1 MKILIYGINFSP
13 ELTATGKYSGEMA
26 EWMAREKQDVRAVTA
41 PPYYPEWKVKSPYS
55 SWKYK
60 KEVISNVTVFRCP
73 LYVPKKVST
82 LKRLIHLTSFTLSSF
97 PQLFRNF
104 CWKPD
109 LVICVAPTLFCVPFA
124 KLFSK
129 MTKAKLIIHIQDYEV
144 DAMFGLNLANMGG
157 LSKLARRFEKWCLS
171 KADFVS
177 TISNTMIDKAI
188 SKGVKRENTIFFPN
202 WSELDKFK
210 NILVNDVEEF
220 RKGLNL
226 PSNRKIIL
234 YSGNVGDKQ
243 GLEIIPDIASNPAF
257 SDSVFLIVGEGAGKK
272 RLEEKV
278 LSSQLTNVLFRP
290 LQPYNKLPLLLS
302 MADCH
307 LVIQKRGA
315 ADAVLPSKLTNIL
328 AVGGNAIITAEIH
341 TELGQLTT
349 NYPGI
354 AVRVEPESDVSLTE
368 GLIHAL
374 SLPKFNSIAESYAN
388 KMLDKEVILNEYL
401 EVISSK
407 VN

>member
-1 MKILIYGINFSP
+1 
-13 ELTATGKYSGEMA
+13 
-26 EWMAREKQDVRAVTA
+26 
-41 PPYYPEWKVKSPYS
+41 
-55 SWKYK
+55 
-60 KEVISNVTVFRCP
+60 
-73 LYVPKKVST
+73 
-82 LKRLIHLTSFTLSSF
+82 
-97 PQLFRNF
+97 
-104 CWKPD
+104 
-109 LVICVAPTLFCVPFA
+109 
-124 KLFSK
+124 
-129 MTKAKLIIHIQDYEV
+129 
-144 DAMFGLNLANMGG
+144 
-157 LSKLARRFEKWCLS
+157 CLS

-220 RKGLNL
+220 RKDLNL